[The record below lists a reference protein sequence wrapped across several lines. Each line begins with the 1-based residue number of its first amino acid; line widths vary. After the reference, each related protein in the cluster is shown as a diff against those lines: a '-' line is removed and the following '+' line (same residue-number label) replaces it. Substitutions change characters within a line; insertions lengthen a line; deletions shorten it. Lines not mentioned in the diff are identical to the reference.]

1 MRQTVLWLAL
11 AAAVIAPEA
20 AVAQGG
26 PGFLFDRPRVSIGL
40 RTGYVLPTIS
50 SPLFDDARE
59 WYNLNRFDFDAPY
72 LGGEI
77 AARVSERWDIALG
90 AGWSRA
96 TSRSHYRDFV
106 EEVGGARLEIEQE
119 NRFETVSATLGARYY
134 FSDRGRRVGR
144 FAWVPAALTP
154 FVGAGA
160 GVTWYDFQQAGD
172 FVDQGDPG
180 CPDACPIY
188 TDLLTTDGAGATV
201 YAGLGA
207 DISLGKQVYLS
218 AEGRYSLAN
227 GGVTGQYSAYDD
239 IDLSRLQLIAGI
251 SLRW

>member
-1 MRQTVLWLAL
+1 MRKILLSL
-11 AAAVIAPEA
+11 AAAA
-20 AVAQGG
+20 ALALPQAAIAQGG
-26 PGFLFDRPRVSIGL
+26 PGFMFNRPRVSIGL
-40 RTGYVLPTIS
+40 RTGYVLPTIA

-77 AARVSERWDIALG
+77 AVRVSERWDVALG

-106 EEVGGARLEIEQE
+106 EEVGGTPLEIEQD
-119 NRFETVSATLGARYY
+119 NRFQTVSATLGGRYY
-134 FSDRGRRVGR
+134 FSDRGRRIGR
-144 FAWVPAALTP
+144 FAWVPSSVTP
-154 FVGAGA
+154 FVAAGA
-160 GVTWYDFQQAGD
+160 GMTLYDLEQAGD
-172 FVDQGDPG
+172 FVDQGDPA

-188 TDLLTTDGAGATV
+188 TDVLSTDGSGAAV

-207 DISLGKQVYLS
+207 DISLGRQFYFS
-218 AEGRYSLAN
+218 AEGRYSLAS
-227 GGVTGQYSAYDD
+227 GDVSGQYAGYDD
-239 IDLSRLQLIAGI
+239 IDLSGLQLIAGI